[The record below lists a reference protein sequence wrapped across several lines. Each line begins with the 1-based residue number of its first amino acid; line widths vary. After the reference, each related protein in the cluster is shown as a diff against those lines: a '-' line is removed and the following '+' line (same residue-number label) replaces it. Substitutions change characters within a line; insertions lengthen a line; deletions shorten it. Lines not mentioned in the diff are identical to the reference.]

1 MTWLSGIL
9 GFLVGALIGAI
20 LYKVFR
26 SDAVKVRK
34 LEGELQ
40 QLRHEHEDYQQK
52 VHTHFHTSADLLHKL
67 TDTYREVYR
76 HMAISAQSLCPE
88 NISSQLSLSREN
100 RDLLKKEH
108 DNPDQSEL
116 FEEPPRDYAQR
127 HKPEAKGTLDEDY
140 GLKNP
145 DDNHHHRP
153 PGQHH
158 NLDHRTPSPES

>member
-1 MTWLSGIL
+1 MAWLSGIL
-9 GFLVGALIGAI
+9 SFLVGALIGAI

-40 QLRHEHEDYQQK
+40 QLRHEHEDYQQR
-52 VHTHFHTSADLLHKL
+52 VHSHFYTSAELIHKL

-76 HMAISAQSLCPE
+76 HMATSAQSLCPE

-100 RDLLKKEH
+100 HDLLKKEN

-127 HKPEAKGTLDEDY
+127 RKPEEKATLAEDY
-140 GLKNP
+140 GLKTADEN
-145 DDNHHHRP
+145 NHHRT
-153 PGQHH
+153 PGQQH
-158 NLDHRTPSPES
+158 NTDHRTPPPES